1 MTRVF
6 PTLILALPL
15 ASLPLIASAG
25 PDASTVFAERC
36 ASCHGPDGAGL
47 ETTPD
52 IRGVPLNVLRRALTG
67 ADGMPEFEFDSAE
80 IAALHAYLGALS
92 D

>member
-1 MTRVF
+1 MASVF
-6 PTLILALPL
+6 SALILALPL
-15 ASLPLIASAG
+15 ACLPKVAVAG
-25 PDASTVFAERC
+25 SGAGTVFAERC
-36 ASCHGPDGAGL
+36 ASCHGPDGAGF

-67 ADGMPEFEFDSAE
+67 ADGMPEFDFESAE